1 MIERTQKKYGNFSAP
16 YLQSKGKFTGYSHQ
30 TLSSDE
36 PDEEKFASADQA
48 EEVRNLN
55 SELKGAKAE
64 LVQMSDEL
72 RRMRANES
80 SLTAEN
86 QILKSKLM
94 HSDPSLANEVVEM
107 SPTKSIPKLSGPPS
121 ANRTNAQENVDQ
133 YYDNNNYGSS
143 QQYYDN
149 N

>member
-1 MIERTQKKYGNFSAP
+1 MVTFQRLISRVRANSLDTAIKHLVLTSQMRKDLHQPTKLKK
-16 YLQSKGKFTGYSHQ
+16 
-30 TLSSDE
+30 D
-36 PDEEKFASADQA
+36 
-48 EEVRNLN
+48 LN
-55 SELKGAKAE
+55 TELKGAKAE

-94 HSDPSLANEVVEM
+94 HSDPSLANDVVEM

-121 ANRTNAQENVDQ
+121 ANRTNT
-133 YYDNNNYGSS
+133 
-143 QQYYDN
+143 
-149 N
+149 